1 MKDNSMAKRS
11 IHRNL
16 NAARKRPDVFVWV
29 ACTSTNKAGTFT
41 AGSKGKKEREIH
53 PSDGAFMLLN
63 ARLDVSV
70 KVAAKIN
77 GGANREVGA
86 YARGDISY
94 DAGARP
100 ANARRIT
107 INMIKAGKADKI
119 TRGIGR
125 GEARFVYA
133 DTHTPCPDSGLTIYA
148 DSTGMYLV

>member
-1 MKDNSMAKRS
+1 MKRS

-41 AGSKGKKEREIH
+41 PGSKGKKEREIH
-53 PSDGAFMLLN
+53 PSDGAFMLRN

-94 DAGARP
+94 EPFSARP
-100 ANARRIT
+100 AHARRIT
-107 INMIKAGKADKI
+107 INMIQAGKADKI
-119 TRGIGR
+119 TKGIGR
-125 GEARFVYA
+125 GEACFVYA

>member
-1 MKDNSMAKRS
+1 MKRS

-41 AGSKGKKEREIH
+41 PGNKGKKEREIH
-53 PSDGAFMLLN
+53 PSDGAFMLRN
-63 ARLDVSV
+63 ARLDVSA
-70 KVAAKIN
+70 KTAAKIN
-77 GGANREVGA
+77 GVDIREVCA
-86 YARGDISY
+86 YARGEISY

-100 ANARRIT
+100 AHARRIT
-107 INMIKAGKADKI
+107 INMIQAGKADKI
-119 TRGIGR
+119 TKGIGR

-133 DTHTPCPDSGLTIYA
+133 DTHTTCPDSGLTIYA

>member
-1 MKDNSMAKRS
+1 MKRS

-53 PSDGAFMLLN
+53 PSDGAFMLRN
-63 ARLDVSV
+63 ARLDVSA
-70 KVAAKIN
+70 KGAAKIN
-77 GGANREVGA
+77 GGANREVCA

-94 DAGARP
+94 DAGVRP
-100 ANARRIT
+100 AHARRIT
-107 INMIKAGKADKI
+107 INMIQAGKPDKI

-133 DTHTPCPDSGLTIYA
+133 DTHTPCPTSGLTLYA
-148 DSTGMYLV
+148 DSTGMYLI

>member
-1 MKDNSMAKRS
+1 MKRS

-16 NAARKRPDVFVWV
+16 NAARKRPDIFVWV

-53 PSDGAFMLLN
+53 PADGAFMLLN

-94 DAGARP
+94 EPFSARP
-100 ANARRIT
+100 AHARRIT
-107 INMIKAGKADKI
+107 INMIQAGKADKI
-119 TRGIGR
+119 TKGIGR